1 MHSSPVS
8 PPVWA
13 GVGQTDRG
21 LVRQT
26 NQDAFAVLNHLN
38 LWIVADGM
46 GGHPGGDI
54 ASRIAV
60 DAIARHAEQHA
71 ELLGEGGDSVK
82 SLLAGFL
89 HAAHHAIL
97 DQGALSSEL
106 RGMGTTIVLVHIATK
121 PQPQAVVAHLGDS
134 RAYLLRG
141 DTLTQL
147 TQDHTLMEIYLREHI
162 LTPEQALTHPERH
175 VLTRALGIGD
185 RIAPDVRTCPLEHGD
200 TVLLCTDGLTK
211 MLDDSRIA
219 ATLQRA
225 GQDPSRARRMLVD
238 EAMRL
243 GGEDNVTVV
252 VCCDTALPLLRETR
266 H

>member
-1 MHSSPVS
+1 MHSSRVNRPA
-8 PPVWA
+8 WT

-21 LVRQT
+21 LLRHT

-38 LWIVADGM
+38 LWVVADGM
-46 GGHPGGDI
+46 GGHPAGNV
-54 ASRIAV
+54 ASRVAVASIAPQ
-60 DAIARHAEQHA
+60 AEQHA
-71 ELLGEGGDSVK
+71 ELLGEGGDYLDA
-82 SLLAGFL
+82 LLVGFL
-89 HAAHHAIL
+89 HSAHEAIL
-97 DQGALSSEL
+97 EQGALSSEL
-106 RGMGTTIVLVHIATK
+106 RGMGTTIVLVHIAIQ
-121 PQPQAVVAHLGDS
+121 PQPRAVVAHLGDS
-134 RAYLLRG
+134 RAYVLRG

-147 TQDHTLMEIYLREHI
+147 TQDHTLVEIYIRDRI

-185 RIAPDVRTCPLEHGD
+185 RIAPEVRTYPLEQGD

-225 GQDPSRARRMLVD
+225 GKDPSRACSMLID
-238 EAMRL
+238 EAVRL

-252 VCCDTALPLLRETR
+252 VCCDTSPAPPETK

>member
-1 MHSSPVS
+1 MHSSPVNH
-8 PPVWA
+8 PAWA
-13 GVGQTDRG
+13 GVGLTDRG
-21 LVRQT
+21 LLRHT

-46 GGHPGGDI
+46 GGHPAGDV

-60 DAIARHAEQHA
+60 DYIARQAEQEA
-71 ELLGEGGDSVK
+71 ALLGDGGDSIE
-82 SLLAGFL
+82 SLLVGFL
-89 HAAHHAIL
+89 HSAHHAIL
-97 DQGALSSEL
+97 DQGALSNKL
-106 RGMGTTIVLVHIATK
+106 HGMGTTIVLVHIATK

-134 RAYLLRG
+134 RAYLVRG
-141 DTLTQL
+141 NTLTQL
-147 TQDHTLMEIYLREHI
+147 TQDHTLVEIYLRERI
-162 LTPEQALTHPERH
+162 LTPEQAMTHPDRH

-185 RIAPDVRTCPLEHGD
+185 QIAPEVRTCPLEHGD

-211 MLDDSRIA
+211 MLDDSRIT

-225 GQDPSRARRMLVD
+225 GRDPSRACRMLVD
-238 EAMRL
+238 EAVRL

-252 VCCDTALPLLRETR
+252 VCRNTFSAHRETK